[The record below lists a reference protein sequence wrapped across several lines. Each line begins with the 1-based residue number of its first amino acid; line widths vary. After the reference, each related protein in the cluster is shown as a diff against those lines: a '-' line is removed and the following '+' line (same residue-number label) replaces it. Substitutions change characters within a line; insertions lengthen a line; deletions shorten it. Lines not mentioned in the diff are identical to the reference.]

1 MIDGITDLLTAI
13 LVLGIVVAIAFGFII
28 PLTQN
33 DLMQYDSE
41 YQDKGILSTTADY
54 SDPDKLATM
63 NKRLYTFEEMVLL
76 LYVQD
81 EKMEEPKGINFRNMV
96 YGNPYSDNANLRKD
110 KFNLSNLNALPDS
123 LSVSERTQ
131 LINDGVY
138 KALLYYGEN
147 GMDILTKTY
156 SVAKNKQNV
165 GVFRIT
171 GKFFTNFEGESNLAQ
186 LMSTSALGNT
196 YTVNGPLDS
205 VPESDPE
212 YANYVHSMEQYNAR
226 RIFHVGYHFALPDG
240 STSIDGTKTSK
251 YIKAMNA
258 AKYHKNYDEENMHFV
273 EIQGNWP
280 LGSTNYVDTYQ
291 DYKNFIADVKE
302 KVDTTVS

>member
-96 YGNPYSDNANLRKD
+96 YGNPSSNNANLR
-110 KFNLSNLNALPDS
+110 
-123 LSVSERTQ
+123 
-131 LINDGVY
+131 
-138 KALLYYGEN
+138 
-147 GMDILTKTY
+147 
-156 SVAKNKQNV
+156 
-165 GVFRIT
+165 
-171 GKFFTNFEGESNLAQ
+171 
-186 LMSTSALGNT
+186 
-196 YTVNGPLDS
+196 
-205 VPESDPE
+205 
-212 YANYVHSMEQYNAR
+212 QY
-226 RIFHVGYHFALPDG
+226 I
-240 STSIDGTKTSK
+240 
-251 YIKAMNA
+251 
-258 AKYHKNYDEENMHFV
+258 
-273 EIQGNWP
+273 
-280 LGSTNYVDTYQ
+280 
-291 DYKNFIADVKE
+291 IAV
-302 KVDTTVS
+302 